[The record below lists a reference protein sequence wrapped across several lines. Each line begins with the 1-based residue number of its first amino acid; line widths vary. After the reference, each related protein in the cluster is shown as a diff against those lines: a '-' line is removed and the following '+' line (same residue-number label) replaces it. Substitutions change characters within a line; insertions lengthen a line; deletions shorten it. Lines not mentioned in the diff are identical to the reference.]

1 MARVLVCGSAVV
13 DFVFKVTDFPT
24 QAEKYRAEDA
34 QIVGGGCAAN
44 AAVAIQ
50 RLGGEAQLAAR
61 LGEDPIGDMILAGL
75 RKERVDLAG
84 VLRGPG
90 RSSFSS
96 ITVDERGERQILNY
110 RDDSLMPDPSLLVT
124 LALEADAVL
133 ADTRWPEAGSVV
145 LEAARAA
152 GRPAVVDAEAPCPPD
167 MLSKASHVAFSAQ
180 GLAEFTGSTSP
191 QEGLEAVQ
199 ARLGVWVCVTD
210 GEKGAWWRHGS
221 SGGHV
226 PAIPITPVDTLG
238 AGDVWHGAFALA
250 LAEGQSEERA
260 MGFAAATAALKC
272 TRKGGREGTP
282 NRAEVAAFQ
291 ELHS

>member
-75 RKERVDLAG
+75 RRERVDLAG

-96 ITVDERGERQILNY
+96 ITVDDRGERQILNY
-110 RDDSLMPDPSLLVT
+110 RDDSLMPDPSL
-124 LALEADAVL
+124 
-133 ADTRWPEAGSVV
+133 
-145 LEAARAA
+145 
-152 GRPAVVDAEAPCPPD
+152 
-167 MLSKASHVAFSAQ
+167 
-180 GLAEFTGSTSP
+180 
-191 QEGLEAVQ
+191 
-199 ARLGVWVCVTD
+199 
-210 GEKGAWWRHGS
+210 
-221 SGGHV
+221 
-226 PAIPITPVDTLG
+226 
-238 AGDVWHGAFALA
+238 
-250 LAEGQSEERA
+250 
-260 MGFAAATAALKC
+260 
-272 TRKGGREGTP
+272 
-282 NRAEVAAFQ
+282 
-291 ELHS
+291 